1 MKKLLTIILCLC
13 MLLSLAACGK
23 KQGPQGEPG
32 KDGITPTIEISDDG
46 YWVVNG
52 VKTEHTA
59 LGTDGAPGTQGAPG
73 YTPTIEIS
81 SDGYW
86 VIDGVKTNLKAEA
99 ISSTPEMS
107 EGLEFYIKDDDTYL
121 VKVGDARYLGKII
134 IPPTYLGKSVTEIGY
149 AGFCYHNR
157 LTEIIIPN
165 SITSIGDY
173 AFTECENLTSII
185 IPDSVTAIG
194 ALAFS
199 GCSSLTTIY
208 YRGTEEQW
216 NAISKSDWWDYGFG
230 DQGMEDYTI
239 IYSYND

>member
-1 MKKLLTIILCLC
+1 MKKLLALILCLC
-13 MLLSLAACGK
+13 TIFSLAACGK
-23 KQGPQGEPG
+23 KKQGPQGESG
-32 KDGITPTIEISDDG
+32 KDGVTPVIEISKDG

-173 AFTECENLTSII
+173 AFAECENLTSIT
-185 IPDSVTAIG
+185 IPD
-194 ALAFS
+194 
-199 GCSSLTTIY
+199 
-208 YRGTEEQW
+208 R
-216 NAISKSDWWDYGFG
+216 N
-230 DQGMEDYTI
+230 
-239 IYSYND
+239 ND